1 MTRFSDSVGVHGME
15 LSSRVLVYDH
25 DAGQMD
31 LLKSFF
37 ATRSLVGLKVD
48 SESKILQVLE
58 TNIDLGAVFLSA
70 SVPDEIITK
79 IHGLRSELP
88 IFVRQVDAAPTMAAV
103 PVVPYESG
111 DEDKL
116 DQLVN
121 TYIFNRYYP
130 TDLIR
135 LIAEGSRDVIAE
147 VFAGLDVKFEVP
159 YLIRD
164 RIIYGEL
171 FSLIRMETDWCRGYM
186 MLQMAEERAG
196 MLIQR
201 GDVPGIKPSE
211 GELNFRIVNGLLSEL
226 TNSVWGKLKGS
237 FAPKG
242 SMKTKSKF
250 SSEIPSVINHSRNY
264 ISFGTDDPKLC
275 FKYVLTGEGDEHP
288 TVIFQKFAFHL
299 KWEPEAMESSVEQV
313 NDLVEDGGL
322 VFL

>member
-1 MTRFSDSVGVHGME
+1 MGVDSME

-25 DAGQMD
+25 ETKQMD
-31 LLKSFF
+31 LLKRFF
-37 ATRSLVGLKVD
+37 SSRSLVGLRVG
-48 SESKILQVLE
+48 SESRIIDVLN
-58 TNIDLGAVFLSA
+58 TNIDLGAVFLSGQVA
-70 SVPDEIITK
+70 EDIIVS
-79 IHGLRSELP
+79 IHRLRSELP
-88 IFVRQVDAAPTMAAV
+88 IFIRQSEAEPVLVSV
-103 PVVPYESG
+103 PVVPYETG

-130 TDLIR
+130 SDLIR
-135 LIAEGSRDVIAE
+135 LIAEGTRDVIAD
-147 VFAGLDVKFEVP
+147 VFTGMSVEFEKP

-186 MLQMAEERAG
+186 MLQMAEEQAG
-196 MLIQR
+196 KLIQR
-201 GDVPGIKPSE
+201 GEVPGIQPT
-211 GELNFRIVNGLLSEL
+211 GDELNFRVVNALLSEL
-226 TNSVWGKLKGS
+226 TNSVWGRLKGS

-242 SMKTKSKF
+242 TIKEKSKF

-275 FKYVLTGEGDEHP
+275 FKYTLHKEGAEHP
-288 TVIFQKFAFHL
+288 MVVYQKFAFHL
-299 KWEPEAMESSVEQV
+299 KWEPEAMQAGFEQV
-313 NDLVEDGGL
+313 NDMVEDGGL

>member
-1 MTRFSDSVGVHGME
+1 ME

-25 DAGQMD
+25 ETEQMD
-31 LLKSFF
+31 SLKSFF
-37 ATRSLVGLKVD
+37 SSRSLVGLRVG
-48 SESKILQVLE
+48 SESRIIDVLN
-58 TNIDLGAVFLSA
+58 TNIDLGAVFLSGQVA
-70 SVPDEIITK
+70 EDIIIN
-79 IHGLRSELP
+79 IHRLRSELP
-88 IFVRQVDAAPTMAAV
+88 IFIRQCEAEPILASV
-103 PVVPYESG
+103 PVVPYETG

-130 TDLIR
+130 SDLIR
-135 LIAEGSRDVIAE
+135 LIAEGTRDVIAD
-147 VFAGLDVKFEVP
+147 VFSGMNVEYEKP

-186 MLQMAEERAG
+186 MLQMAEDQAG
-196 MLIQR
+196 KLIQS
-201 GDVPGIKPSE
+201 GDVPGIQPTE
-211 GELNFRIVNGLLSEL
+211 DELNFRVVNALLSEL
-226 TNSVWGKLKGS
+226 TNSVWGRLKGS

-242 SMKTKSKF
+242 TIKPKSKF

-275 FKYVLTGEGDEHP
+275 FKYTLEKEGAEHP
-288 TVIFQKFAFHL
+288 MVVYQKFAFHL
-299 KWEPEAMESSVEQV
+299 KWEPESMQAGFEQV
-313 NDLVEDGGL
+313 NDMVEEGGL

>member
-1 MTRFSDSVGVHGME
+1 ME

-25 DAGQMD
+25 ETEQMD

-37 ATRSLVGLKVD
+37 SSRSLVGLRVG
-48 SESKILQVLE
+48 SESRIIDVLN
-58 TNIDLGAVFLSA
+58 TNIDLGAIFLSGQVA
-70 SVPDEIITK
+70 EDIIVS
-79 IHGLRSELP
+79 IHRLRSELP
-88 IFVRQVDAAPTMAAV
+88 IFIRQSEAEPILASV
-103 PVVPYESG
+103 PVVPYETG

-130 TDLIR
+130 SDLIR
-135 LIAEGSRDVIAE
+135 LIAEGTRDVIAD
-147 VFAGLDVKFEVP
+147 VFTGMSVEYEKP

-186 MLQMAEERAG
+186 MLQMAEEQAG
-196 MLIQR
+196 KLIQR
-201 GDVPGIKPSE
+201 GEVPGIQPT
-211 GELNFRIVNGLLSEL
+211 GDELNFRVVNALLSEL
-226 TNSVWGKLKGS
+226 TNSVWGRLKGS

-242 SMKTKSKF
+242 TIKEKSKF

-275 FKYVLTGEGDEHP
+275 FKYTLHKEGAEHP
-288 TVIFQKFAFHL
+288 MVVYQKFAFHL
-299 KWEPEAMESSVEQV
+299 KWEPESMQAGFEQV
-313 NDLVEDGGL
+313 NDMVEEGGL

>member
-1 MTRFSDSVGVHGME
+1 ME

-25 DAGQMD
+25 ETKQMD
-31 LLKSFF
+31 LLKTFF
-37 ATRSLVGLKVD
+37 SSRSLVGLRVG
-48 SESKILQVLE
+48 SESRIIDVLN
-58 TNIDLGAVFLSA
+58 TNIDLGAIFLSGQVA
-70 SVPDEIITK
+70 EDIIIS
-79 IHGLRSELP
+79 IHRLRSELP
-88 IFVRQVDAAPTMAAV
+88 IFIRQSEAEPILVSV
-103 PVVPYESG
+103 PVVPYETG

-130 TDLIR
+130 SDLIR
-135 LIAEGSRDVIAE
+135 LIAEGTRDVIAD
-147 VFAGLDVKFEVP
+147 VFTGMSVEYEKP

-186 MLQMAEERAG
+186 MLQMAEEQAG
-196 MLIQR
+196 KLIQR
-201 GDVPGIKPSE
+201 GEVPGIQPT
-211 GELNFRIVNGLLSEL
+211 GDELNFRVVNALLSEL
-226 TNSVWGKLKGS
+226 TNSVWGRLKGS

-242 SMKTKSKF
+242 TIKEKSKF

-275 FKYVLTGEGDEHP
+275 FKYTLQKEGAEHP
-288 TVIFQKFAFHL
+288 MVVYQKFAFHL
-299 KWEPEAMESSVEQV
+299 KWEPEAMQAGFEQV
-313 NDLVEDGGL
+313 NDMVEDGGL

>member
-1 MTRFSDSVGVHGME
+1 ME

-25 DAGQMD
+25 DASQMD

-37 ATRSLVGLKVD
+37 ATRSLIGLKVEN
-48 SESKILQVLE
+48 ESKILEVLE

-70 SVPDEIITK
+70 NVPDEIIAR

-88 IFVRQVDAAPTMAAV
+88 IFVRQVDAAPAMAMV
-103 PVVPYESG
+103 PVVPYETG

-135 LIAEGSRDVIAE
+135 LIAEGSRDVISE
-147 VFAGLDVKFEVP
+147 VFSGLDVKFEVP

-186 MLQMAEERAG
+186 MLQMAEEQAG
-196 MLIQR
+196 VLIQE

-211 GELNFRIVNGLLSEL
+211 GELNFRVVNGLLSEL
-226 TNSVWGKLKGS
+226 TNSVWGKLKGAFS
-237 FAPKG
+237 PKG
-242 SMKTKSKF
+242 SMKAKSKF

-275 FKYVLTGEGDEHP
+275 FKYVMQREGKEQP

-299 KWEPEAMESSVEQV
+299 KWEPEAMESGVEQV
-313 NDLVEDGGL
+313 NDMVEDGGL

>member
-1 MTRFSDSVGVHGME
+1 MGVDSME

-25 DAGQMD
+25 EAEQMD
-31 LLKSFF
+31 SLKAFF
-37 ATRSLVGLKVD
+37 SNRSLIGLRVG
-48 SESKILQVLE
+48 SESKIIDVLN
-58 TNIDLGAVFLSA
+58 TNIDLGAVFLSGQVA
-70 SVPDEIITK
+70 DEIIID
-79 IHGLRSELP
+79 IHRLRSELP
-88 IFVRQVDAAPTMAAV
+88 IFIRQSEAEPVLASV
-103 PVVPYESG
+103 PVVPYETG

-130 TDLIR
+130 SELIR
-135 LIAEGSRDVIAE
+135 LIAEGTRDVVAD
-147 VFAGLDVKFEVP
+147 VFSGVNVKYEKP

-186 MLQMAEERAG
+186 MLQMAEEQAG
-196 MLIQR
+196 KLIQQ
-201 GDVPGIKPSE
+201 GDVPGIMPTAE
-211 GELNFRIVNGLLSEL
+211 ELNFRVVNSLLSEL
-226 TNSVWGKLKGS
+226 TNSVWGRLKGS

-242 SMKTKSKF
+242 SVKEKSKF

-275 FKYVLTGEGDEHP
+275 FKYTLNKEGAEHP
-288 TVIFQKFAFHL
+288 MVVYQKFAFHL
-299 KWEPEAMESSVEQV
+299 KWEPESMKAGFEQV
-313 NDLVEDGGL
+313 NDMVEEGGL